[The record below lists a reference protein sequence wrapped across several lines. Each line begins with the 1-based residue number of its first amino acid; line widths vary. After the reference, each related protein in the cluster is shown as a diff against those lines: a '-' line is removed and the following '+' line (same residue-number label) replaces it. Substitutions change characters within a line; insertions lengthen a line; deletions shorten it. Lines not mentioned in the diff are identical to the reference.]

1 MNNQDSQTPAH
12 FGMGVVGA
20 DVVERELAQVREL
33 EEVFGEGA
41 VAAMG
46 LPHALR
52 LLAWGKQS
60 KEPAPKH
67 ADTIEEL
74 KRRDAVR
81 RRIRRPV
88 QNREK

>member
-1 MNNQDSQTPAH
+1 MGNNESTEAPGGLGA
-12 FGMGVVGA
+12 GVIGQAAV
-20 DVVERELAQVREL
+20 DRELAQVREL

-46 LPHALR
+46 LPHAVR
-52 LLAWGKQS
+52 LLAWGKKS

-74 KRRDAVR
+74 ARRDK
-81 RRIRRPV
+81 RIKA
-88 QNREK
+88 E